1 MQYHSSKKFN
11 VKSGGLMESFS
22 VYFDLMTLF
31 LYLHVKLYDGNR
43 YQHTKY
49 HKRESPLFDLLRFL
63 F

>member
-1 MQYHSSKKFN
+1 
-11 VKSGGLMESFS
+11 MESFY
-22 VYFDLMTLF
+22 VYFDLMILF

-49 HKRESPLFDLLRFL
+49 HKRESLLFDLLWYL